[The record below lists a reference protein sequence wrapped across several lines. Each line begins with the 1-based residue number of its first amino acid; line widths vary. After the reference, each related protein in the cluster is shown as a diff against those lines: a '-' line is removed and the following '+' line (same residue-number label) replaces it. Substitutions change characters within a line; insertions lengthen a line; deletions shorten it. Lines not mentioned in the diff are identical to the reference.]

1 MVVKAGTIL
10 ASPNQLPKDFTPPK
24 ISISYF
30 STIRCDYYSCFSF
43 HVFSFKFFLFRAP
56 CRVIP
61 YMRLTVGRNFT
72 G

>member
-30 STIRCDYYSCFSF
+30 STIRCDYYS
-43 HVFSFKFFLFRAP
+43 FKFLLFRAP
-56 CRVIP
+56 CRVI
-61 YMRLTVGRNFT
+61 MRLTVGRNFT